1 MHPPISLESERN
13 LAVHS
18 AMSLKSDRNP
28 FQLSAFVSERR
39 IRHLMREAVLA
50 TLHNHKA
57 GH

>member
-1 MHPPISLESERN
+1 MHPPISLESDRN
-13 LAVHS
+13 LAMRS

-28 FQLSAFVSERR
+28 FQLSIFVSERW

-50 TLHNHKA
+50 TLHNRKT